1 MTKKCKRAETI
12 RHILAN
18 LNTNPPKAMRKI
30 YDSKLNNLSII
41 TTILSMILVQTII
54 ITIVIYLTRS

>member
-1 MTKKCKRAETI
+1 MTKECKRAKTI